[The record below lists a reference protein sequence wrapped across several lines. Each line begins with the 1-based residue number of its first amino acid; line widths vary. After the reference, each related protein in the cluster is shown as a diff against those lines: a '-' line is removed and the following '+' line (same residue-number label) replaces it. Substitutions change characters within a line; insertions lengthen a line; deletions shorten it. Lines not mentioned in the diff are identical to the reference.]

1 MHVQPIGSDYLIHV
15 QPIDCGSSYICSR
28 RSMNPKAYAADTM
41 SSLMHVQQMFYDSSY
56 IYKLI
61 IRKLKNSVPV
71 RHSLSFDSFSLF
83 TFMLQRVKKQ
93 KETAGLCTSAG
104 RANDLRRERAVRN
117 AIALQQKR
125 SGLAPLGF
133 AKQTVDVH
141 PVIPLCKNS
150 KASPG
155 EGR

>member
-1 MHVQPIGSDYLIHV
+1 M
-15 QPIDCGSSYICSR
+15 
-28 RSMNPKAYAADTM
+28 
-41 SSLMHVQQMFYDSSY
+41 LMHVQQMFYDSSY

-104 RANDLRRERAVRN
+104 RADDLRRERAVRN

-125 SGLAPLGF
+125 KAP
-133 AKQTVDVH
+133 
-141 PVIPLCKNS
+141 PC
-150 KASPG
+150 
-155 EGR
+155 EGRERACAGTAGFLFGCLRFRHATANRRSACLWTPPKGTRPAMKRAGFLSSEAAFAEMRCRTYFYNR